1 MDNLETTSSLEEQ
14 ELNIKSNNID
24 SNIDN
29 NNSKG
34 LIIEELNLDT
44 FDINNAIIHNDGDDD
59 EIENY
64 SDELEELKDDDFN
77 DSDNIEYLDTDNNNT
92 IYSYPY
98 YTDDEYDYEY
108 RITLIENDLILD
120 EVKCNENNLDID
132 ASIILVQ
139 NVFRKPTLDVFNE
152 LLKVDFNDSELN
164 DYITL
169 DLKNVSVEERNEQI
183 ELNKKIVLNE
193 LYKELIS
200 ALQ

>member
-14 ELNIKSNNID
+14 ELNMKSNNID
-24 SNIDN
+24 N
-29 NNSKG
+29 NNRG

-44 FDINNAIIHNDGDDD
+44 FDINNAIIHDDSDDD

-64 SDELEELKDDDFN
+64 KDELEEIKDDDFS
-77 DSDNIEYLDTDNNNT
+77 DGDNIEYLDTDNNT

-98 YTDDEYDYEY
+98 YTDDEFDYEY

-132 ASIILVQ
+132 TSIILVN
-139 NVFRKPTLDVFNE
+139 NVFKKPTIDVFNE

-164 DYITL
+164 DYVTL
-169 DLKNVSVEERNEQI
+169 DLKNVSIEEKNKQI